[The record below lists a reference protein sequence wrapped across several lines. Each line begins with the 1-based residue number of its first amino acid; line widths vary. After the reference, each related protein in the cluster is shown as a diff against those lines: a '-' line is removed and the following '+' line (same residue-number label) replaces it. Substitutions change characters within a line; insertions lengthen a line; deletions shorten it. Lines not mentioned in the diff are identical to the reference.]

1 MPTMGLYCTRDNEN
15 EVYGLHESR
24 QATSKCNDKAAVKS
38 MAGNRGQPD
47 LTLPE
52 QKITSLSF
60 CEVNPRAFK
69 TWVEGLPIA
78 NVGESARQLYHAII
92 ELNQLEASPQLRM
105 KLLGSLRPQ
114 VRFVC
119 DQLAQHFLGRSI
131 ALTEKQRKIANLAQ
145 ALQLH
150 LANGYK
156 LALSQIASQA
166 QESKHRELVTKACHR
181 ALSGLSDTVMRAS
194 QLYCPSPARSW
205 YEIHQIFRYA
215 LEHELTDY
223 LVPDTT
229 NQFRQETSIADA
241 YKRLLL
247 LGCCRPNQLRQKELA
262 VVYQLFECWTD
273 HTELVQVGMSKALF
287 IISLDEDGPPVY
299 RNLMKMPLSNHHL
312 GFDSTRLAEALSHYP
327 EARDSK
333 KLDNDLPEI
342 PASVSDALLMHL
354 SQALGI
360 LTKRSFRR
368 MPSSG
373 KLQIAVGMSAL
384 HYYCAGETPFNRFA
398 NSVEGSSDEN
408 IFLSAAQRK
417 NDAWAGAFDADKSES
432 MVSPDMPINFR
443 GASGDIADNEE
454 HQRAY
459 PWYEVSLENT
469 SPGGYCINWDAD
481 MPVSLQTGEIL
492 GVREHEDHPWSIAL
506 IRWIRQAGKR
516 GTQLGVEL
524 LAPGATPCALRLD
537 QKVGNSSEFLRGL
550 LLPELNS
557 IGQPATL
564 LTPRMPFQTGNRI
577 TLLWEGQQ
585 QQAQLSRRVST
596 TSSISRFELKFRQ
609 PTAAPATAR
618 GPAGSGEEDDFD
630 SLWHSL

>member
-1 MPTMGLYCTRDNEN
+1 
-15 EVYGLHESR
+15 
-24 QATSKCNDKAAVKS
+24 
-38 MAGNRGQPD
+38 MAGTPGQPD

-52 QKITSLSF
+52 QKLTSLSF
-60 CEVNPRAFK
+60 CEANPRAFK

-92 ELNQLEASPQLRM
+92 ELNQLETTPQLRM

-131 ALTEKQRKIANLAQ
+131 ALTEKQRKVANLAQ

-150 LANGYK
+150 MANGYK
-156 LALSQIASQA
+156 LVLSQIAA
-166 QESKHRELVTKACHR
+166 QGQENKHRELVTKACHR
-181 ALSGLSDTVMRAS
+181 AISGLGDTIMRAC

-205 YEIHQIFRYA
+205 YEVHQIFRYA

-223 LVPDTT
+223 AVTDQT
-229 NQFRQETSIADA
+229 NRFRQETSVADT

-262 VVYQLFECWTD
+262 DIYQLFECWTEY
-273 HTELVQVGMSKALF
+273 TELVQVGMSKALF
-287 IISLDEDGPPVY
+287 IISLDQDAPPVY
-299 RNLMKMPLSNHHL
+299 RNLMKTPLSSHHL
-312 GFDSTRLAEALSHYP
+312 GFDSTRLAEALARYP
-327 EARDSK
+327 EARDSNS
-333 KLDNDLPEI
+333 LDDDLPELPI
-342 PASVSDALLMHL
+342 KVNDALLMHL

-373 KLQIAVGMSAL
+373 KLQVAVGMSAL
-384 HYYCAGETPFNRFA
+384 HYYCAGEVPFNRFV
-398 NSVEGSSDEN
+398 NSIDGDNDEN

-417 NDAWAGAFDADKSES
+417 NDAWAGAFDAEKTDS
-432 MVSPDMPINFR
+432 MVSPDTPINFR
-443 GASGDIADNEE
+443 GAGGDIEGNDGNN
-454 HQRAY
+454 RAY
-459 PWYEVSLENT
+459 PWYEVTLENT
-469 SPGGYCINWDAD
+469 SPGGYCINWSAD
-481 MPVSLQTGEIL
+481 MPASLQTGEIL
-492 GVREHEDHPWSIAL
+492 GVREHDDHPWSIAL
-506 IRWIRQAGKR
+506 IRWIRQAGR
-516 GTQLGVEL
+516 QGTQLGVEL
-524 LAPGATPCALRLD
+524 LAPGATPCALRLE

-564 LTPRMPFQTGNRI
+564 LTPRMPFQAGNRI
-577 TLLWEGQQ
+577 TLLREGHQ

-596 TSSISRFELKFRQ
+596 TSSISQFELKFRQ
-609 PTAAPATAR
+609 PSATKTPGS
-618 GPAGSGEEDDFD
+618 GPVGTGEEDDFD